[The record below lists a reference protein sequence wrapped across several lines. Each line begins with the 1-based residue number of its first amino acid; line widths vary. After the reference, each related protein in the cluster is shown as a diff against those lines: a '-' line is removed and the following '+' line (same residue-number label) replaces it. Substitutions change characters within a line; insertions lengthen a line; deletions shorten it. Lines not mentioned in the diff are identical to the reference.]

1 MLHMQGVTGN
11 ASSCAAV
18 NSDMA
23 TVAANESGRLGGHR
37 AKTFDEMAMAM
48 NHCGAVFPE
57 ANRFDGEFKN
67 FVVKDRRARAELAL
81 SESRRELRRLSGL
94 LCSMQE
100 DERRRIARDLHD
112 GLGQSLNLI
121 KMSLENTVRIAPEE
135 SNASVVES
143 LQQVIP
149 RIKDALSEVRR
160 VAKELRP
167 PMLDDLG
174 ILPTLG
180 WLLREYETTCGH
192 IHVEK
197 VFAIEESDVPDRL
210 KITLFRIIQEAIN
223 NIVKHAGANR
233 VRIQLE
239 RQDDVLHLLIEDN
252 GHGFDPA
259 KVVCTDALGRGLG
272 LLSMKERAAFTGG
285 VYRLDSTPGQ
295 GTRIQATWSCRAD
308 VASPNSTE
316 SLDCARGAEG

>member
-37 AKTFDEMAMAM
+37 AKTFDEMALAM

-67 FVVKDRRARAELAL
+67 FIDRRARAELAL

-121 KMSLENTVRIAPEE
+121 KMSLENTVRIAPAE
-135 SNASVVES
+135 SNATVVES
-143 LQQVIP
+143 LLQVIP

-180 WLLREYETTCGH
+180 WLLRDYETTCVQ
-192 IHVEK
+192 IRIEK

-239 RQDDVLHLLIEDN
+239 RHEDVLHLLIEDN
-252 GHGFDPA
+252 GCGFDPA
-259 KVVCTDALGRGLG
+259 KVVCTDAHGRGLG
-272 LLSMKERAAFTGG
+272 LLSMKERAAFSGG
-285 VYRLDSTPGQ
+285 VYRLESTSGQ
-295 GTRIQATWSCRAD
+295 GTRIRATWPCGED
-308 VASPNSTE
+308 VAAANSTE
-316 SLDCARGAEG
+316 SLGCARGAEG